1 MEHRYNIN
9 LFLFMQLAKVQDMF
23 KKHRQDCE
31 HPEKTQF
38 DIYTITS
45 NFFNKFRWNF
55 AKKFDNFVTNPT
67 KRIDEKVILLLRYQF
82 SCYIKN
88 FSYSKA
94 RILFLVNIWSQ
105 KWHQTREV
113 TLFQKIQDNKV
124 TSRNCVNGF

>member
-45 NFFNKFRWNF
+45 NLFNKFRWNF

-67 KRIDEKVILLLRYQF
+67 KRIDEKVTLLLRYQF

-113 TLFQKIQDNKV
+113 TLFRKIQDNKV